1 LVNDCWAALRLPLFE
16 IARVLG
22 RLAYV
27 SRIIV
32 NANYSIARAAEKL
45 CVAGGVAGCVWLAIP
60 QPAEWQRV
68 GNQINAAIIFAR
80 PDFVK
85 LRCGL

>member
-1 LVNDCWAALRLPLFE
+1 LVNDCCAAPRLPLFE

-22 RLAYV
+22 RLDYV

-32 NANYSIARAAEKL
+32 NANHSIARAAEKL
-45 CVAGGVAGCVWLAIP
+45 CVADGVARCVWLAIP

-68 GNQINAAIIFAR
+68 A
-80 PDFVK
+80 D
-85 LRCGL
+85 